1 MESLAT
7 QTLVL
12 FAIRTTGNP
21 LRSRPSKP
29 LAASAIGIVIIGT
42 LLPFTPIAAPLGF
55 TPLPLAF
62 FLFLAVAT
70 VTYVGMVEL
79 VKRRLM
85 PQMMFQ
91 HNQAVTHRT

>member
-1 MESLAT
+1 
-7 QTLVL
+7 
-12 FAIRTTGNP
+12 
-21 LRSRPSKP
+21 
-29 LAASAIGIVIIGT
+29 VIIGT
-42 LLPFTPIAAPLGF
+42 LLPFTPIVAPLGF

-62 FLFLAVAT
+62 LLFLAVAT

-91 HNQAVTHRT
+91 HKQGVTHRT